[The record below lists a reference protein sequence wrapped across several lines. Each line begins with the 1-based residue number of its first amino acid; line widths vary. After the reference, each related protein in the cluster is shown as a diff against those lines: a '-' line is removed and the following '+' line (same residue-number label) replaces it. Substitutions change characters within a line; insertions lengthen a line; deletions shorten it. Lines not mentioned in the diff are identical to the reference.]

1 MKDCFERRGN
11 EDFVQL
17 AVASIKNCYEYAGV
31 LDVSSLETENS
42 QDIDS
47 QLSYHIHPRKEYSRT
62 LEMKAGGIV
71 RLVENKA
78 YKVYG
83 VVKVRLKIFDNREF
97 VL

>member
-1 MKDCFERRGN
+1 MKDCFESKGN

-17 AVASIKNCYEYAGV
+17 AVTPIKDCYEYVGV

-42 QDIDS
+42 QVIDS
-47 QLSYHIHPRKEYSRT
+47 QLSYHMHPRKEYSRT

-78 YKVYG
+78 YKVHG
-83 VVKVRLKIFDNREF
+83 VVKVRLKISDDREF